1 MDKEKILGIWSQ
13 NKKAISIAGVVL
25 VALLLIMMVNSIASS
40 KAKEEVDDLFS
51 SIEKEYGIEA
61 DYDSVSHSIIS
72 GKTTIKSP
80 SFSMNLMGTKSEK
93 IHIDSLAVSPGKN
106 KLWFEVKGIGVPAIV
121 STQVFFNRFIPL
133 GFSDIENAKA
143 NIKCDIEEDQ
153 GEVVLDFGEMGSSLE
168 MDGKIQS
175 SEEFE
180 DFKMKNLAVNVRM
193 SEKFKNNM
201 HEKLNEIAH
210 KELSKAD
217 FSQYIAQEFI
227 SDKIYQILDEDEL
240 LQLEKVFK
248 SFMKNESDEIKFQFN
263 NIDNAKLSNV
273 ALISD
278 SFKRFLWS
286 QGDYFEDIDVTF
298 SN

>member
-1 MDKEKILGIWSQ
+1 
-13 NKKAISIAGVVL
+13 
-25 VALLLIMMVNSIASS
+25 
-40 KAKEEVDDLFS
+40 
-51 SIEKEYGIEA
+51 
-61 DYDSVSHSIIS
+61 
-72 GKTTIKSP
+72 
-80 SFSMNLMGTKSEK
+80 
-93 IHIDSLAVSPGKN
+93 
-106 KLWFEVKGIGVPAIV
+106 
-121 STQVFFNRFIPL
+121 
-133 GFSDIENAKA
+133 
-143 NIKCDIEEDQ
+143 
-153 GEVVLDFGEMGSSLE
+153 
-168 MDGKIQS
+168 
-175 SEEFE
+175 
-180 DFKMKNLAVNVRM
+180 MKNLAVNVRM

-210 KELSKAD
+210 EELSKAD

>member
-1 MDKEKILGIWSQ
+1 
-13 NKKAISIAGVVL
+13 
-25 VALLLIMMVNSIASS
+25 
-40 KAKEEVDDLFS
+40 
-51 SIEKEYGIEA
+51 
-61 DYDSVSHSIIS
+61 
-72 GKTTIKSP
+72 
-80 SFSMNLMGTKSEK
+80 
-93 IHIDSLAVSPGKN
+93 
-106 KLWFEVKGIGVPAIV
+106 
-121 STQVFFNRFIPL
+121 
-133 GFSDIENAKA
+133 
-143 NIKCDIEEDQ
+143 
-153 GEVVLDFGEMGSSLE
+153 
-168 MDGKIQS
+168 
-175 SEEFE
+175 
-180 DFKMKNLAVNVRM
+180 
-193 SEKFKNNM
+193 
-201 HEKLNEIAH
+201 
-210 KELSKAD
+210 LSKAD